1 VADGT
6 ISIGA
11 NENDRSKNRYT
22 KVDGGWRGHQ
32 APHLEGKLPS
42 GGNRLML
49 DGHSEWTR
57 FQKMRVRTDGDPSFW
72 W

>member
-1 VADGT
+1 
-6 ISIGA
+6 
-11 NENDRSKNRYT
+11 
-22 KVDGGWRGHQ
+22 VDGGWRGHQ